1 MSKYL
6 YAFKLS
12 LASSLEYRFG
22 FFVSLFGMGFRIMAM
37 LFLWKSIFD
46 HAGTEVVFGYTFS
59 QVVLYTIVARIVSFI
74 ILPDIAGTLSGQI
87 KSGGLS
93 SMLVRPINFF
103 SYHLATSWGNK
114 AFSMIVILILT
125 AILLAMLSLSLGFA
139 LSLIHILLFPLCL
152 AMSFVINYFFYCV
165 LGMLSFWVLQID
177 GIYGAVFIVVNVL
190 SGGYFPLS
198 VFGPAFNRIAAFL
211 PFPYMLQFPVNALS
225 GVYDV
230 SYVLQGLG
238 VQLLWAGIFA
248 LISFVLWKLG
258 LRKYDA
264 VGG

>member
-1 MSKYL
+1 
-6 YAFKLS
+6 
-12 LASSLEYRFG
+12 
-22 FFVSLFGMGFRIMAM
+22 
-37 LFLWKSIFD
+37 
-46 HAGTEVVFGYTFS
+46 
-59 QVVLYTIVARIVSFI
+59 
-74 ILPDIAGTLSGQI
+74 
-87 KSGGLS
+87 
-93 SMLVRPINFF
+93 
-103 SYHLATSWGNK
+103 
-114 AFSMIVILILT
+114 
-125 AILLAMLSLSLGFA
+125 
-139 LSLIHILLFPLCL
+139 
-152 AMSFVINYFFYCV
+152 
-165 LGMLSFWVLQID
+165 MLSFWVLQID